1 MPDTTSE
8 NKTILIMDDNPL
20 SIRTLIEKLQGHG
33 FRVEITTNI
42 NQAVQISRDVNPD
55 CMVIDLYAPGDHS
68 VLDNSAGDIPTG
80 SFNQGELLG
89 EFAKRNNIP
98 FLYLTA
104 NRNFLSESNEADCL
118 EKNDSDEEIIEI
130 ILNKLGER

>member
-8 NKTILIMDDNPL
+8 TKTILMMDDNPL
-20 SIRTLIEKLQGHG
+20 SIRTLIEMLKARGY
-33 FRVEITTNI
+33 RVEITTNI
-42 NQAVQISRDVNPD
+42 NQAVQLSRDIKPD

-68 VLDNSAGDIPTG
+68 ALDESGKDIHTG

-104 NRNFLSESNEADCL
+104 NRNFLSESNGADCL